1 MAFLLGPTLDHH
13 VQCRV
18 YVLHVFSTRL
28 LGVIDGVGRGH
39 EIEPRSPIVE
49 EEEAPG
55 KQLHFNRVIEQQGHR
70 IVLGTYM
77 RRLGISGF

>member
-1 MAFLLGPTLDHH
+1 M
-13 VQCRV
+13 
-18 YVLHVFSTRL
+18 
-28 LGVIDGVGRGH
+28 IDGVGRGH